1 MDFHTIKTKLKD
13 QKYQGIGDFMED
25 MELVF
30 YNCKL
35 YNGTASEIGQ
45 IGVSVQQEYQ
55 KLAEQLYFDFYKR

>member
-1 MDFHTIKTKLKD
+1 
-13 QKYQGIGDFMED
+13 MED